1 MSRNRKFQKKVKK
14 FKKLKIPLLPNFK
27 AKQDEKDQ
35 EREKIKI
42 IILFRSYPNRNRK
55 IQKRSKKIKKYPYSF
70 ISSQNWLEKTEKE
83 RK

>member
-1 MSRNRKFQKKVKK
+1 MTPIENSKTTVKK

-27 AKQDEKDQ
+27 AKQVGKDQ
-35 EREKIKI
+35 ERVKIKI
-42 IILFRSYPNRNRK
+42 IIPFRSYPNRNRK
-55 IQKRSKKIKKYPYSF
+55 FQKSRQKIKKYPYSF

>member
-1 MSRNRKFQKKVKK
+1 M
-14 FKKLKIPLLPNFK
+14 PHFK
-27 AKQDEKDQ
+27 AKQVGKDQ

-42 IILFRSYPNRNRK
+42 IIPFRSYPNRNRK
-55 IQKRSKKIKKYPYSF
+55 FQKSSKKIKKYPYSF